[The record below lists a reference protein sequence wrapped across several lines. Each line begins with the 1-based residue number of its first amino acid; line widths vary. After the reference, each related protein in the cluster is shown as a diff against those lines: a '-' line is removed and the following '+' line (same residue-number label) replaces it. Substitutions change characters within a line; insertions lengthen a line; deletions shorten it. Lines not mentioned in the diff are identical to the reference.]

1 VKEASETRWYT
12 RALSV
17 TKSAKHYIETAGCRW
32 MALNIAEDAAVAA
45 SKRKVQRK
53 RPVPISQKDDQYN
66 VRHTMLLSQL
76 KERGLD
82 LDDSKEERD
91 FIEHGPT
98 SLGKI
103 MAMIADMVHRRKL
116 S

>member
-1 VKEASETRWYT
+1 
-12 RALSV
+12 
-17 TKSAKHYIETAGCRW
+17 
-32 MALNIAEDAAVAA
+32 
-45 SKRKVQRK
+45 
-53 RPVPISQKDDQYN
+53 
-66 VRHTMLLSQL
+66 
-76 KERGLD
+76 